1 LKLTDDFKE
10 FAWNYIEGQ
19 SYGTFTASAYTYISR
34 IKKLSEKYPDKIQ
47 ILYTNDDGSIYGHA
61 DKSCFKFVAPKSDKK
76 STRKMTEEQKKNL
89 LENLEKARIKR
100 RQNKMVTDNNSN
112 T

>member
-1 LKLTDDFKE
+1 MTNDFKE
-10 FAWNYIEGQ
+10 FAWNYIDGQ
-19 SYGTFTASAYTYISR
+19 TYGTFTASAYTYINR

-47 ILYTNDDGSIYGHA
+47 ILHTNEDGSIYGHA
-61 DKSCFKFVAPKSDKK
+61 DKSCFKIVAPKSGKK
-76 STRKMTEEQKKNL
+76 STRKLTEEQKKNL

-100 RQNKMVTDNNSN
+100 KQNKTETNSDSN